1 MNNSPNASDTFL
13 YSLNPSKLLYFFD
26 KHNLSTTLLITLISF
41 RIGEFIIDIYNH
53 IFYPLINNKEK
64 GKNIE
69 DLYVTIFSTKL
80 QIGKVLV
87 SFIRIVIIMYLIYF
101 VALIIKR
108 TSKGHSKKKTD

>member
-64 GKNIE
+64 GKDIQPRNTRMTRKE
-69 DLYVTIFSTKL
+69 N
-80 QIGKVLV
+80 QIP
-87 SFIRIVIIMYLIYF
+87 
-101 VALIIKR
+101 KR
-108 TSKGHSKKKTD
+108 TAEARRTRI